1 MGLSAEERRG
11 YILDELRTAGRIEV
25 ADVAAKFGLSGVTIR
40 RDLEELEKK
49 GLLKK
54 TYGGAVPAGAPE
66 IVASVRYR
74 RTRNLAAKKIVGKLA
89 AAELIGDGDVIY
101 LEAGSTCYEI
111 IPFLAECKD
120 LTIIVNSLYLMTR
133 LGAMVQHKIVLI
145 GGEYRSDRMDLTGAA
160 AESAIAELGGFKAF
174 TSADDISV
182 EGGISG
188 ADVAT
193 VTFTKLVLKRAAKVY
208 FVGDYA
214 KFDNPALYK
223 IADIDR
229 LDAIV
234 TDRKPSER
242 WTEAARERGIRV
254 IYPRDSKTFES

>member
-1 MGLSAEERRG
+1 MHLGQ
-11 YILDELRTAGRIEV
+11 
-25 ADVAAKFGLSGVTIR
+25 
-40 RDLEELEKK
+40 LEKN
-49 GLLKK
+49 G
-54 TYGGAVPAGAPE
+54 
-66 IVASVRYR
+66 
-74 RTRNLAAKKIVGKLA
+74 
-89 AAELIGDGDVIY
+89 
-101 LEAGSTCYEI
+101 TCYEI
-111 IPFLAECKD
+111 IPFLADHAD

-133 LGAMVQHKIVLI
+133 LGAMTQHKVVFI

-234 TDRKPSER
+234 TDRKPTGR
-242 WTEAARERGIRV
+242 WMKAAQRNRIKM
-254 IYPRDSKTFES
+254 IYPKDSRTVPGALEE